1 MNQALVKKKKTTTHT
16 TNKDKKMVKLSITTV
31 REAQLGLDLNQF
43 LGQTQTY
50 LN

>member
-1 MNQALVKKKKTTTHT
+1 MKKKKNNN
-16 TNKDKKMVKLSITTV
+16 NKHDKQRQKMVQLTKV

-50 LN
+50 

>member
-1 MNQALVKKKKTTTHT
+1 MKKKKNNN
-16 TNKDKKMVKLSITTV
+16 NKHDKQRQKMVQLSITKV

-50 LN
+50 

>member
-1 MNQALVKKKKTTTHT
+1 MKKKKTTTHT
-16 TNKDKKMVKLSITTV
+16 TNKDKKMVKLSITKV

-50 LN
+50 